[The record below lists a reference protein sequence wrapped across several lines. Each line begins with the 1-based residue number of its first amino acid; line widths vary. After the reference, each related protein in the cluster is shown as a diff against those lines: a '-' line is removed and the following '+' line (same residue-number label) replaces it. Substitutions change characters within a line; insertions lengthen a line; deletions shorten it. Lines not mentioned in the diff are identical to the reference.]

1 MSSEFPNRST
11 GSLLHGAVQRARH
24 QWQAQTLGVRLVVGY
39 AALFTASVALLA
51 ALAYGLLIYFL
62 QQPDRSFMED
72 QAHELAAAYERGGAE
87 ALRAT
92 LEGAASDERRQ
103 EILVRLLDGDSRTLL
118 LYNPDNWRPADLDS
132 LRNRPLPDASAWI
145 PLGLAEDGDP
155 LAAYALRLAPDRVL
169 QVGMDAD
176 LRADVLDSMQ
186 SVFLTTAL
194 PVILLALLG
203 GTLLA
208 YRALRP
214 ARQLVRTFQD
224 IIETGNVHTRAPA
237 DDMRGEFAEM
247 VHLFNRMLARIER
260 LVTGMR
266 DTLDNVAHDLRTP
279 MTRLRGHAE
288 LALRHADDADD
299 LRDALADTLE
309 ASDAV
314 LETLDA
320 IMDVAEAETG
330 AMQLHRETVP
340 MEELARDV
348 ADIYELVADAKDI
361 SLSMRVPPD
370 LHVHVD
376 PRRMRQVL
384 ANLVDNA
391 IKYTPKDGHVTVR
404 AAGNDGIVCITVED
418 DGIGI
423 DPEAQP
429 RIWDRLYRADDSRSE
444 QGLGL
449 GLSLVKAIVEAHGGS
464 VRVASTIGDGST
476 FTVCLP
482 DAAHAEGRTRHA

>member
-1 MSSEFPNRST
+1 MSSESPDRSIA
-11 GSLLHGAVQRARH
+11 SLLRGGLKRIRH
-24 QWQAQTLGVRLVVGY
+24 QWHAQTLGIRLVAGY
-39 AALFTASVALLA
+39 AVLFTASVALLA

-72 QAHELAAAYERGGAE
+72 QAHELAAAYQQGGAE
-87 ALRAT
+87 ALHAT
-92 LEGAASDERRQ
+92 LDDDASDERRQ
-103 EILVRLLDGDSRTLL
+103 EILVHLLDDAGRTLL
-118 LYNPDNWRPADLDS
+118 LYNPDNWRPADLDA
-132 LRNRPLPDASAWI
+132 LRNRPLPDDAAWI
-145 PLGLAEDGDP
+145 PLGTAEDGDP
-155 LAAYALRLAPDRVL
+155 LAAYALRLNSDRVL

-176 LRADVLDSMQ
+176 LRTDVLNSMQ
-186 SVFLTTAL
+186 SVFLTTAA

-214 ARQLVRTFQD
+214 ARKLVRTFQD
-224 IIETGNVHTRAPA
+224 VIETGDVHTRAPA
-237 DDMRGEFAEM
+237 DDVRGEFAEM

-279 MTRLRGHAE
+279 MTRLRGRAE
-288 LALRHADDADD
+288 LALHHADDADA

-309 ASDAV
+309 ASDTI
-314 LETLDA
+314 LETLNA

-330 AMQLHRETVP
+330 AMQLHRETVSVDN
-340 MEELARDV
+340 LARDV
-348 ADIYELVADAKDI
+348 AEIYALVADTKDI
-361 SLSMRVPPD
+361 TFAIRVPSGV
-370 LHVHVD
+370 HVHVD
-376 PRRMRQVL
+376 RSRMRQVL

-391 IKYTPKDGHVTVR
+391 IKYTPKGGHVMMHATRDDATVR
-404 AAGNDGIVCITVED
+404 IAVED

-423 DPEAQP
+423 DAAAQP
-429 RIWDRLYRADDSRSE
+429 RIWDRLYRADESRAE

-464 VRVASTIGDGST
+464 VDVNSEAGEGST
-476 FTVCLP
+476 FTVHLP
-482 DAAHAEGRTRHA
+482 APPAQR

>member
-1 MSSEFPNRST
+1 MSSASPDRST
-11 GSLLHGAVQRARH
+11 GFLRGAVERVRH
-24 QWQAQTLGVRLVVGY
+24 QWQAQTLGVRLVAGY
-39 AALFTASVALLA
+39 AVLFTASVALLA

-62 QQPDRSFMED
+62 QQPDRAFMEA
-72 QAHELAAAYERGGAE
+72 QAQELAAAYERGGAK

-103 EILVRLLDGDSRTLL
+103 EILVRLLDDAGRTLL

-186 SVFLTTAL
+186 SVFLTTAV

-224 IIETGNVHTRAPA
+224 IIATGDVHTRAPA
-237 DDMRGEFAEM
+237 NDMRGEFAEM

-266 DTLDNVAHDLRTP
+266 DTLDHVAHDLRTP
-279 MTRLRGHAE
+279 MTRLRGRAE
-288 LALRHADDADD
+288 LALRHADDPDA

-314 LETLDA
+314 LETLHA

-330 AMQLHRETVP
+330 AMPLQRATVP
-340 MEELARDV
+340 VDELARDV
-348 ADIYELVADAKDI
+348 AEVYALVADEKDI
-361 SLSMRVPPD
+361 AFAVRVPFD
-370 LHVHVD
+370 LHVYVD
-376 PRRMRQVL
+376 RSRMRQVL

-391 IKYTPKDGHVTVR
+391 IKYTPAGGHVVLQAFR
-404 AAGNDGIVCITVED
+404 DESAVCIAVED

-423 DPEAQP
+423 DAEAQP
-429 RIWDRLYRADDSRSE
+429 RIWDRLYRADESRSA

-449 GLSLVKAIVEAHGGS
+449 GLSLVKAIVEAHGG
-464 VRVASTIGDGST
+464 RVDVESTAGTGST

-482 DAAHAEGRTRHA
+482 DAAHAEGRARRT